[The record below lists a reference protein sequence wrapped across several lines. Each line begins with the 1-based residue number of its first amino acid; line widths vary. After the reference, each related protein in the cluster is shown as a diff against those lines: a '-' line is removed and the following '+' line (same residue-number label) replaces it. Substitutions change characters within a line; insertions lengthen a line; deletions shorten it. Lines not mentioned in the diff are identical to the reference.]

1 MADSR
6 SNRSVRFQDFE
17 VLLDSGELYKSGH
30 RIKLSGQPMQVLTL
44 LLDKAGQMVSRE
56 EIQKTLW
63 PDTFVD
69 VDHSLNA
76 IVNRIREVL
85 GDSAE
90 EPRFVE
96 TLPRRGYRFIAA
108 VERLPSPNSEALP
121 EFVSQSQKQH
131 GPRSLGVWLAI
142 LLAAGLTVI
151 ALSAFWEHHRPHEN
165 HKWVQLTSFSDS
177 ATSPTLSSDGR
188 MLAFIRG
195 PDTFVSSGQIYVKLL
210 PNGEPF
216 QVTHDNLP
224 KMGPAFSPDGVRLAY
239 TTTDAHLGWHTW
251 VVPVLGGEP
260 REILPN
266 AAALTW
272 LDREHVL
279 FSEARA
285 AGYHMAIVTATES
298 RSDEHDV
305 YVPPATFGVG
315 MAHRTWRSPDGKRLL
330 VVEMDGT
337 GWRPCRLV
345 SFDGESVREDVG
357 PAGRCTYAG
366 WSPDG
371 QWMYF
376 AADGGDGFHIWRQHL
391 GGKIPEQLTFG
402 PTEEEGIAIAAD
414 GRSLI
419 TSVGVHQENVWV
431 HNASGD
437 RQVTFEGDAR
447 VPGVGFGGGGPHPA
461 FSPDGTKLFYLVGNN
476 TARDSRPGAVWVVD
490 LESGKSEPVL
500 PGITVNS
507 FEVAPD
513 GKRIAFVSLNEL
525 GKTSVWMA
533 TLDHSTAPRKLTTL
547 ESAIP
552 QFIQGGAFFFRETE
566 AGADFVSVLKAD
578 EAGPQRVST
587 QPFLQYAQASP
598 DGKWWVTGLVDM
610 KATPM
615 SGGPSIRVCDFC
627 EVAWG
632 SGGKYF
638 YVRLRDVG
646 SMGKGK
652 VYVIEVPS
660 GQTLPTLP
668 PTGIHS
674 ADDFKGMNVVS
685 VIDTSGFSVFSPGPN
700 PTTYAYTR
708 KNVQR
713 NLFRIPLS

>member
-17 VLLDSGELYKSGH
+17 VFLDSGELYKSGH
-30 RIKLSGQPMQVLTL
+30 RVKLSGQPMQVLTL

-56 EIQKTLW
+56 EIQKSLW

-90 EPRFVE
+90 NPRFVE
-96 TLPRRGYRFIAA
+96 TLPRRGYRFIAPVEHFPPANPDDLLELAPEHDTRPRRRSPGMLSIGLA
-108 VERLPSPNSEALP
+108 V
-121 EFVSQSQKQH
+121 V
-131 GPRSLGVWLAI
+131 V
-142 LLAAGLTVI
+142 TVV
-151 ALSAFWEHHRPHEN
+151 ALSAFWEHRRPHEN
-165 HKWVQLTSFSDS
+165 PKWVQLTSFADS
-177 ATSPTLSSDGR
+177 ATSPALSSDGR
-188 MLAFIRG
+188 MIAFIRG
-195 PDTFVSSGQIYVKLL
+195 PDTFVSSGQIYVKML

-216 QVTHDNLP
+216 QLTHDNLP
-224 KMGPAFSPDGVRLAY
+224 KMAPAFSPDGIRLAY

-279 FSEARA
+279 FSEARS
-285 AGYHMAIVTATES
+285 GYRMAVVTSTES
-298 RSDEHDV
+298 RSDERDV
-305 YVPPATFGVG
+305 YVPQMASGTA
-315 MAHRTWRSPDGKRLL
+315 MAHRSSRSPDGKWLL
-330 VVEMDGT
+330 VVEMDGI

-345 SFDGESVREDVG
+345 PFDGGSAGETVG
-357 PAGRCTYAG
+357 PSGRCTYAG

-391 GGKIPEQLTFG
+391 GGKAPEQLTFG
-402 PTEEEGIAIAAD
+402 PTEEEGIAINAD

-419 TSVGVHQENVWV
+419 TSVGVHQESVWI

-437 RQVTFEGDAR
+437 RQVTFEGDAS
-447 VPGVGFGGGGPHPA
+447 VPGLGFGGAAAHSV
-461 FSPDGTKLFYLVGNN
+461 FSPDGTKLFYFVHKN
-476 TARDSRPGAVWVVD
+476 ASREFNAGELWAVD
-490 LESGKSEPVL
+490 LESGKSEPVF
-500 PGITVNS
+500 PGITIS
-507 FEVAPD
+507 KFDIESD
-513 GKRIAFVSLNEL
+513 GKRIAFVSLDEQD
-525 GKTSVWMA
+525 KPCVWMA
-533 TLDHSTAPRKLTTL
+533 ALDHSTPPRKLTSL
-547 ESAIP
+547 ESDGP
-552 QFIQGGAFFFRETE
+552 QFIQGDAFFFRGTE
-566 AGADFVSVLKAD
+566 AGGDFVYELKAN
-578 EAGPQRVST
+578 EAVPQRVST
-587 QPFLQYAQASP
+587 QPVPLYAEASP
-598 DGKWWVTGLVDM
+598 DGKWWLTGLIDTR
-610 KATPM
+610 ATPM
-615 SGGPSIRVCDFC
+615 SGGASVRVCDFC

-638 YVRLRDVG
+638 YIRLRDVG
-646 SMGKGK
+646 SMGKGR
-652 VYVIEVPS
+652 VYVIAVPS
-660 GQTLPTLP
+660 GQSLPTLP

-674 ADDFKGMNVVS
+674 AGDFKGLNVVS
-685 VIDTSGFSVFSPGPN
+685 VIDTNGFSKFAPGPN

-708 KNVQR
+708 RNVQR